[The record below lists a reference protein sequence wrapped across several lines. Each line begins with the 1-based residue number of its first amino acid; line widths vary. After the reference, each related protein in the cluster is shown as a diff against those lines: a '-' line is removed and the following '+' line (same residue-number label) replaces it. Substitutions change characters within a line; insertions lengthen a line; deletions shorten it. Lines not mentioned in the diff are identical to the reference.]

1 LHPAGAALLLPDPR
15 RTQVPPATLT
25 STMSDFDRSSHRPSR
40 RREREPMQDT
50 PPPRF
55 PSSQPRFQRPG
66 RDMEPIM
73 PSGDPVRG
81 TVKWFNSGKGFG
93 FVTLEDGADVFL
105 HSSVMMNAGA
115 TVNEGDLVRVRVGQ
129 GQKGLQVTEILD
141 VEPSAGGMP
150 VRGSPRPP
158 GPPRQSGPLQ
168 NRGPAVDIRGTVKWY
183 NQQKGFGF
191 IRPEDGTKDV
201 FVHASTLARAGLD
214 QLPEGTRVAIKVV
227 QGAKGPE
234 ATEIG
239 LD

>member
-1 LHPAGAALLLPDPR
+1 
-15 RTQVPPATLT
+15 
-25 STMSDFDRSSHRPSR
+25 MSDYDRSSHRPSR
-40 RREREPMQDT
+40 RREREPMQDA
-50 PPPRF
+50 PQPHF
-55 PSSQPRFQRPG
+55 PSSQPPRFQRPG
-66 RDMEPIM
+66 RDQDTVM

-105 HSSVMMNAGA
+105 HSSVIMNAGT
-115 TVNEGDLVRVRVGQ
+115 TVNEGDRVRVRVGQ

-141 VEPSAGGMP
+141 IEPGAGG
-150 VRGSPRPP
+150 SAPRPSMRP
-158 GPPRQSGPLQ
+158 SGPPRQSGPPQ
-168 NRGPAVDIRGTVKWY
+168 NRGPAVDVRGTVKWY

-227 QGAKGPE
+227 QGQKGPE

>member
-1 LHPAGAALLLPDPR
+1 
-15 RTQVPPATLT
+15 
-25 STMSDFDRSSHRPSR
+25 
-40 RREREPMQDT
+40 MQDT

-66 RDMEPIM
+66 REQDNIV

-93 FVTLEDGADVFL
+93 FVTLEDGNDVFL
-105 HSSVMMNAGA
+105 HSSVIMNAG
-115 TVNEGDLVRVRVGQ
+115 TSVNEGDRLRVRVGQ
-129 GQKGLQVTEILD
+129 GQKGQQVTEILD
-141 VEPSAGGMP
+141 VEPGAGG
-150 VRGSPRPP
+150 VTPRPAFRP
-158 GPPRQSGPLQ
+158 SGGPRQSGPPV
-168 NRGPAVDIRGTVKWY
+168 NRGPAVDVRGTVKWY

-214 QLPEGTRVAIKVV
+214 QLAEGARVAIKVV

>member
-1 LHPAGAALLLPDPR
+1 
-15 RTQVPPATLT
+15 
-25 STMSDFDRSSHRPSR
+25 
-40 RREREPMQDT
+40 MQDT

-55 PSSQPRFQRPG
+55 PSTQPRFQRPG
-66 RDMEPIM
+66 GRDQDTVM

-105 HSSVMMNAGA
+105 HSSVIMNAGT
-115 TVNEGDLVRVRVGQ
+115 TVNEGDRVRVRVGQ
-129 GQKGLQVTEILD
+129 GQKGQQVTEILEVD
-141 VEPSAGGMP
+141 PSSGGAP
-150 VRGSPRPP
+150 SRPSVRPS
-158 GPPRQSGPLQ
+158 GPPRQSGPPGD
-168 NRGPAVDIRGTVKWY
+168 RGPAADVRGTVKWY

-227 QGAKGPE
+227 QGQKGPE

>member
-1 LHPAGAALLLPDPR
+1 
-15 RTQVPPATLT
+15 
-25 STMSDFDRSSHRPSR
+25 MSDYDRSSHRPSR
-40 RREREPMQDT
+40 RRERDFTQDA
-50 PPPRF
+50 PQ
-55 PSSQPRFQRPG
+55 PSFQSQPRFQRPA
-66 RDMEPIM
+66 REQETILPT
-73 PSGDPVRG
+73 GDPVHG

-105 HSSVMMNAGA
+105 HSSVIMNAGT
-115 TVNEGDLVRVRVGQ
+115 TVNEGDRLRVRVGQ
-129 GQKGLQVTEILD
+129 GQKGRQVTEILE
-141 VEPSAGGMP
+141 VEASTGPSG
-150 VRGSPRPP
+150 RPP
-158 GPPRQSGPLQ
+158 AARPAGPPRQAGPAA
-168 NRGPAVDIRGTVKWY
+168 NRGPAVDVRGTVKWY